1 MQNEDDLRGLA
12 KVMEFMRAISILFV
26 VIHIYWFCYQF
37 IRDAGINIGVV
48 DRILLNFQR
57 TAGLFSNILWTKLFA
72 VVFMALSCLGT
83 KGVKNEEITWTK
95 IYIFLFFGF
104 IFFFLNWWILA
115 LPLPQVA
122 NISLYI
128 LTISLGY
135 VLLLVAGLWM
145 SRLLKTNLMEDVFNT
160 ENESFMQETRL
171 IENEYSVNL
180 PSRFFYKKRWHKGW
194 INIVNPFRASIVL
207 GTPGS
212 GKSYAVVNNYI
223 KQQLSK
229 GFSMYIYD
237 YKFDDLSTIAY
248 NELLKNLDKYKVQP
262 KFYVINFDNPAK
274 SHRCNP
280 IAPEFMTDISDAY
293 ESAYTIML
301 NLNKTWIQKQG
312 DFFVESPIILLA
324 AIIWYLKIYKNG
336 KYCTFPHAIEFLNKK
351 YSDTFTIL
359 TSYPELENY
368 LSPFMDAWEGGAQ
381 DQLQGQIASA
391 KIPLSRMISPQLYW
405 VMSGSEFTLDIN
417 NPEEPKILCVGNNPD
432 RQNIYSA
439 ALGLY
444 NSRIVK
450 LINKKGQLKSSVII
464 DELPTMY
471 FRGLDNLIATARSN
485 KVAVCLGFQ
494 DFSQLYRDYGDKEA
508 KVVINTVGN
517 IFSGQVVGE
526 TSKTLSDRF
535 GKVLQKRQ
543 SMTINKQDT
552 STSISTQLDALIPA
566 SKISNLTQGIFVG
579 SVSDNFDERIEQKI
593 FHAEIVVD
601 NERVAAETKAYQ
613 SIPIITNFVDEDG
626 VDRMEEEI
634 NANYT
639 QIKLDVQGIVE
650 EELKRLKS

>member
-1 MQNEDDLRGLA
+1 MDKGDELTVTAEEVSRSG
-12 KVMEFMRAISILFV
+12 
-26 VIHIYWFCYQF
+26 HIQSKSYEVC
-37 IRDAGINIGVV
+37 DG
-48 DRILLNFQR
+48 
-57 TAGLFSNILWTKLFA
+57 
-72 VVFMALSCLGT
+72 
-83 KGVKNEEITWTK
+83 
-95 IYIFLFFGF
+95 
-104 IFFFLNWWILA
+104 
-115 LPLPQVA
+115 
-122 NISLYI
+122 
-128 LTISLGY
+128 
-135 VLLLVAGLWM
+135 
-145 SRLLKTNLMEDVFNT
+145 VFND
-160 ENESFMQETRL
+160 ENESFMQEMQL
-171 IENEYSVNL
+171 MENEYSVNL
-180 PSRFFYKKRWHKGW
+180 PTRFKHKGTNYDGW
-194 INIVNPFRASIVL
+194 INVVNPFRASIIL

-212 GKSYAVVNNYI
+212 GKSYAIVNNYI
-223 KQQLSK
+223 RQQIQK

-237 YKFDDLSTIAY
+237 FKFDDLSAIAY
-248 NELLKNLDKYKVQP
+248 NTLLKNIHRYGVPP
-262 KFYVINFDNPAK
+262 KFYVINFDDPER

-280 IAPEFMTDISDAY
+280 ITPEFMTDIADAY

-336 KYCTFPHAIEFLNKK
+336 KYCTFPHAVEFLNKK
-351 YSDTFTIL
+351 YADIFTIL

-405 VMSGSEFTLDIN
+405 VMSGNDFTLDIN
-417 NPEEPKILCVGNNPD
+417 NPKEPKILCVGNKPD

-464 DELPTMY
+464 DELPTIY

-494 DFSQLYRDYGDKEA
+494 DFSQLNRDYGDKEA
-508 KVVINTVGN
+508 KVVMNTVGN

-526 TSKTLSDRF
+526 TAKTLSERF

-543 SMTINKQDT
+543 SMTINRQDK
-552 STSISTQLDALIPA
+552 STSINTQMDTLIPA
-566 SKISNLTQGIFVG
+566 SKISNLTQGTVVG
-579 SVSDNFDERIEQKI
+579 AVSDNFDERIEQKI

-601 NERVAAETKAYQ
+601 NEKVARETRNCQ
-613 SIPIITNFVDEDG
+613 PIPVITNFTDKDG
-626 VDRMEEEI
+626 KSQLQQEI
-634 NANYT
+634 NFNYARIKSETT
-639 QIKLDVQGIVE
+639 QIVLD
-650 EELKRLKS
+650 ELERIKNDPELGHLIKN